1 MKKLL
6 CISAALLLMLVLAVP
21 ALAAT
26 DHVID
31 DADLLTPSQEQQLE
45 EKLAAVSENLGM
57 DIVVATTN
65 NTGYKSTGAYADDLY
80 DYSGY
85 GDDGALYLIDM
96 DNRQMWISTAGK
108 AIDSLSDSDIDDM
121 LDEMFSYVSSEDY
134 FGSAMCFARLCEE
147 YAGMDWGMTLLICF
161 GAGLIIAFIATGVMK
176 KQLNNVQLKAGA
188 WDYMK
193 QGSLNITESR
203 DLFLYRNISRTA
215 KPKNNGSSSHRSSS
229 GRSHGG
235 GGRSF

>member
-6 CISAALLLMLVLAVP
+6 CISAALLLVLALSVP

-26 DHVID
+26 EHVID

-45 EKLAAVSENLGM
+45 EKLASVSESLKM

-65 NTGYKSTGAYADDLY
+65 DTGYKSSMSYADDLY

-85 GDDGALYLIDM
+85 GDDGVLYLIDM
-96 DNRQMWISTAGK
+96 DNRKMWISTAGK

-121 LDEMFSYVSSEDY
+121 LDELFPYVSGEDY
-134 FGSAMCFARLCEE
+134 FGSAMCFADLCRE
-147 YAGMDWGMTLLICF
+147 YAGVDWILTIFVCF
-161 GAGLIIAFIATGVMK
+161 GAGVIIALIATGVMK